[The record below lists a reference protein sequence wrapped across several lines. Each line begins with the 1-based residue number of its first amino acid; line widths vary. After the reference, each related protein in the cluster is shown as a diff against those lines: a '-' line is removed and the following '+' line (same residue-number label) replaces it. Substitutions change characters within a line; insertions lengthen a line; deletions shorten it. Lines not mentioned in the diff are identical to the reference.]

1 MSTEAP
7 PEERGY
13 RGEGLIGALRYAAA
27 WLDHHAPAIDA
38 LNVYPVPDG
47 DTGLNMSV
55 TLRAALA
62 AAEEA
67 DATLAAVAQ
76 AAARG
81 ALMGARGNSGVI
93 LSQLLRGFADT
104 LGEAAELTPALLGAG
119 LAHAAHAAYCAV
131 LRPVEGTMLTVARE
145 AGRAAGDAVAR
156 GAPLLGVLEAAVDAA
171 EEAVQ
176 RTPEQLD
183 VLREAGVVDAG
194 GQGYAVLLAG
204 LLRGLRGE
212 SPEAVPRPVAVAQ
225 RPLHLPGEE
234 AYGYCTEFVILGP
247 GLDLAAVRD
256 GMARLGQSVLV
267 VGDESALRV
276 HLHALDPGP
285 ALSYAVERG
294 ALTRVKIENMDEQQ
308 AALGRQP
315 VGSRVAAPAT
325 AEAALPI
332 VAAVAGEGFAELYR
346 SLGATCVVT
355 GARGTNPSVA
365 ELAAAISAT
374 AGREVFVLPNDPNVA
389 PAVEQAARQV
399 EQAVTALPT
408 RDMAQGLAAL
418 LAYSPL
424 STVEDNAAAMR
435 AALDRVRTARVT
447 WAARDAVVG
456 GVALPAGTALAL
468 ADRRLLAHGADVAQ
482 VVMQALAALGADGA
496 ELITLYVGR
505 ELPEAD
511 RRALAERVRVRWPQ
525 SAVEV
530 VPGRQPNDYYL
541 LAVE

>member
-47 DTGLNMSV
+47 DTGVNMSV

-76 AAARG
+76 GAARG

-131 LRPVEGTMLTVARE
+131 LRPVEGTILTVARE
-145 AGRAAGDAVAR
+145 AGRAAGDAAAR

-234 AYGYCTEFVILGP
+234 AYGYCTEFVIVGP

-267 VGDESALRV
+267 VGDETALRV

-365 ELAAAISAT
+365 ELAAAIAAT

-399 EQAVTALPT
+399 ERAVTALPT